1 VDGKRRLPLLQAPAA
16 PGGEGSEEDVR
27 RPAWQWV
34 GFGAV
39 AVLTAW
45 LPLSAL
51 VGLLGSKLA
60 AGSEADPAR
69 VARAGAAIVGLH
81 VVALALAAFAGGFVV
96 GRWGGSGVG
105 VRTAGLAGLV
115 AGLVAIA
122 IAWAASGVSPWAF
135 SIVAISLPAAAAG
148 GWRGVAAR

>member
-1 VDGKRRLPLLQAPAA
+1 MLQASAA
-16 PGGEGSEEDVR
+16 PRGGDDEDVR

-39 AVLTAW
+39 AILTAW

-60 AGSEADPAR
+60 GGSEADPAR
-69 VARAGAAIVGLH
+69 VARAGAAIVGMH
-81 VVALALAAFAGGFVV
+81 VVALALAAFGGGFIV

-105 VRTAGLAGLV
+105 VRAAGLAGLV
-115 AGLVAIA
+115 AGLAAVTIA
-122 IAWAASGVSPWAF
+122 SVASGVSPWAF

-148 GWRGVAAR
+148 GWRGMTAR